1 LTAALIKDEKVK
13 DEKVKDEKVKGEKV
27 KGEKVKGEKNSVFW
41 YRGKRTTTIS

>member
-1 LTAALIKDEKVK
+1 LTAALIK